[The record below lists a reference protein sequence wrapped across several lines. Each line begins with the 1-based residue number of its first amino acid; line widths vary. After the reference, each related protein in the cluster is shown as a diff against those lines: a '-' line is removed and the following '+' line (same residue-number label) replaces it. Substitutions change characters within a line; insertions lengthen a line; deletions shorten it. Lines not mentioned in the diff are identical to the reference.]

1 MNTRVRP
8 LNPTKIHIMVYE
20 NGATLEEVATEYGM
34 TVDEFCRKA
43 RTVVGVKKFE
53 AVKRVCSKNQKVK
66 KKAQEKLEQKDKNK
80 KMPEALPREE
90 SLEEKEEKW
99 QRALRQ
105 AQAMV
110 KKEYEQIRE
119 IFHLYQSKKI
129 EHEKAEREF
138 IIAKDA
144 FQQAEKNLQAAQKAY
159 EEVQKEKSKHE
170 ENFLMWSKR
179 RKNIQAKVDEFHKE
193 DIYLIAPNYIGEL
206 PRVGRVIST
215 QIINGIDVEI
225 DQGSIL
231 IEEPICVTNNANYRS
246 AVEFAKLVLK
256 YYLGDEADKITILV
270 NDDQFKQILKLQGI
284 EI

>member
-20 NGATLEEVATEYGM
+20 NGATLEEVASEYGM
-34 TVDEFCRKA
+34 TVDEFCKKA

-53 AVKRVCSKNQKVK
+53 VVKRVCSKNQKIK
-66 KKAQEKLEQKDKNK
+66 KRAQEKLEQKDKNK
-80 KMPEALPREE
+80 KSPKIPPQEE
-90 SLEEKEEKW
+90 TVEEKEEKW
-99 QRALRQ
+99 QRSLRQ
-105 AQAMV
+105 AQTIV
-110 KKEYEQIRE
+110 KQEYEQIRQ
-119 IFHLYQSKKI
+119 IVRLYQSKKM

-144 FQQAEKNLQAAQKAY
+144 FQQAEKNLQIAQRAL
-159 EEVQKEKSKHE
+159 EEVREEKTNHQE
-170 ENFLMWSKR
+170 MFLMWSKR
-179 RKNIQAKVDEFHKE
+179 RKNIQEKIDEFHKD

-206 PRVGRVIST
+206 PRVGRLIST
-215 QIINGIDVEI
+215 EKINGIDVEI

-231 IEEPICVTNNANYRS
+231 IEEPICATNDSNCCS

-270 NDDQFKQILKLQGI
+270 NEDQYKQILMLQGI

>member
-20 NGATLEEVATEYGM
+20 NGATLEEVASEYGM
-34 TVDEFCRKA
+34 TVDEFCKKA

-53 AVKRVCSKNQKVK
+53 VVKRVCSKNQKIK
-66 KKAQEKLEQKDKNK
+66 KRAQEKLEQKDKNK
-80 KMPEALPREE
+80 KSPKISPQEE
-90 SLEEKEEKW
+90 TVEEKEEKW
-99 QRALRQ
+99 QRSLRQ
-105 AQAMV
+105 AQTIV
-110 KKEYEQIRE
+110 KQEYEQIRQ
-119 IFHLYQSKKI
+119 IVRLYQSKKM

-144 FQQAEKNLQAAQKAY
+144 FQQAEKNLQIAQRAL
-159 EEVQKEKSKHE
+159 EEVREEKTNHQE
-170 ENFLMWSKR
+170 MFLMWSKR
-179 RKNIQAKVDEFHKE
+179 RKNIQEKIDEFHKD

-206 PRVGRVIST
+206 PRVGRLIST
-215 QIINGIDVEI
+215 EKINGIDVEI

-231 IEEPICVTNNANYRS
+231 IEEPICATNDSNCRS

-270 NDDQFKQILKLQGI
+270 NEDQYKQILMLQGI